1 MRRCPADRKLEQ
13 RERAVELGYIG
24 LDNMGGAFA
33 RPRLHEHKMQV
44 FPSRRFGTGPVRQ
57 EPLRI
62 CAKE

>member
-1 MRRCPADRKLEQ
+1 
-13 RERAVELGYIG
+13 VELGYIG